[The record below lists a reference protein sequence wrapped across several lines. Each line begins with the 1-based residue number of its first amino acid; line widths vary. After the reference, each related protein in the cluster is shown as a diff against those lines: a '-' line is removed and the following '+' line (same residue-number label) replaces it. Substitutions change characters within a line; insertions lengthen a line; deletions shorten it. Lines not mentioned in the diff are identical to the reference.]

1 MGTYLTGEVSV
12 IHNAT
17 TADFENFVYSAI
29 YFNGTGPFTING
41 NASITGVV
49 GETLEVIVD
58 GSTTVLSGNNFLL
71 LGNRIPI
78 QTQSPTGLLSA
89 TTTTFQNNTG
99 IVETYQYIDIKTGK
113 PIQSQS

>member
-17 TADFENFVYSAI
+17 TADFDNFVYSAI
-29 YFNGTGPFTING
+29 YF
-41 NASITGVV
+41 SITGVV

-71 LGNRIPI
+71 LGNRKAI

-89 TTTTFQNNTG
+89 TTTTFQNNIG

>member
-12 IHNAT
+12 IHNGT
-17 TADFENFVYSAI
+17 TADFNNFVYSAI

-41 NASITGVV
+41 NAGITGVV

-58 GSTTVLSGNNFLL
+58 ASTTILSANNFLL
-71 LGNRIPI
+71 LGNPKPTEI
-78 QTQSPTGLLSA
+78 QSPTGLLSA